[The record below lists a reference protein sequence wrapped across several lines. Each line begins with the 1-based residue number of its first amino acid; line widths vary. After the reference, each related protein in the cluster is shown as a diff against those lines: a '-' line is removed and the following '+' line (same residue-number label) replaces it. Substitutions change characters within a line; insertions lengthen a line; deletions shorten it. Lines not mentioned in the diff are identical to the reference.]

1 LRDLILL
8 VALLGMAPFM
18 LRAPI
23 LGLLAWIWI
32 SLMNPQ
38 REVYGPL
45 AGASLNIFV
54 AIATMLAWAAAKERK
69 SIPPNPTIILLGLL
83 VVWTGVTT
91 YFALEHSHTFELF
104 DRFAKTAV
112 LVMFVAGMANSK
124 SRIQAVVWAIAVS
137 LAYFGVKGGAFV
149 LVTGG
154 SGRVYGPEASMI
166 ADNNHLGLALVMLF
180 ALLNYL
186 RVTTQAKVVRL
197 GLMAV
202 MAATLLAIIGTYS
215 RGALLAL
222 GAMVAIS
229 AVRSRAGFL
238 VLAAGVALVFIVP
251 HIMPAAWFERMNT
264 IGTAD
269 QDSSF
274 MGRVEAW
281 RTSFNIATQ
290 RVTGGGFAS
299 IEHQFVVDAFPTP
312 GGLVSGR
319 AAHSIYF
326 QVLGDHGFVG
336 LALYLGII
344 GFSLVNTVMILQQT
358 RARPDLLWANQLA
371 RMLQV
376 GIIAYMIGGA
386 ALSMAYYDA
395 WLILLG
401 LSAALLHVVRQGE
414 ASVPSVASALPKWK
428 AVDAEVPALPAP
440 AARRELR

>member
-8 VALLGMAPFM
+8 VALLGIMPFM
-18 LRAPI
+18 FRAPI

-45 AGASLNIFV
+45 AGASLNIVV
-54 AIATMLAWAAAKERK
+54 AIATILAWAATKERK
-69 SIPPNPTIILLGLL
+69 TIPANPMIILLGLL
-83 VVWTGVTT
+83 LVWTGVTT
-91 YFALEHSHTFELF
+91 YFALEHDHTLELF
-104 DRFAKTAV
+104 DRFAKTCV
-112 LVMFVAGMANSK
+112 LVLFVAGMANSK
-124 SRIQAVVWAIAVS
+124 SRIQAIIWAIAVS

-166 ADNNHLGLALVMLF
+166 ADNNHLGLALVTLF

-197 GLMAV
+197 ALMAV

-238 VLAAGVALVFIVP
+238 VLVAGVALVFIVP
-251 HIMPAAWFERMNT
+251 HIMPAAWFERMHT
-264 IGTAD
+264 IGSAD

-299 IEHQFVVDAFPTP
+299 IEHQFVIDAFPTP
-312 GGLVSGR
+312 GGLIHGR

-326 QVLGDHGFVG
+326 QVLGDHGFIG

-344 GFSLVNTVMILQQT
+344 GSALLNTLFILQQT
-358 RARPDLLWANQLA
+358 RARPDLRWANQLA

-376 GIIAYMIGGA
+376 SIVAYVIGGA

-395 WLILLG
+395 WLVLLA
-401 LSAALLHVVRQGE
+401 LTAALLHVVKQGE
-414 ASVPSVASALPKWK
+414 VPVPSIASDAPKWK
-428 AVDAEVPALPAP
+428 VVDAEVPALPAP
-440 AARRELR
+440 AAGRELR